1 MQFPAFSNLPNIVA
15 CPAWAPAVQTEYTAV
30 CDARQAIE
38 TKRAEVLADLE
49 KARNQDLAVFTP
61 VQFNPRPMLQQELLF
76 RRSYGDYLRNLM
88 AAFQAYKAKCEG
100 DLTKAREDIKK
111 KLLGIGYLDPGA
123 VPGRGSYSPDMIE
136 RHETVRGLEDKI
148 KSGFNMAPSIDANR
162 QEMTNL
168 ESKLQALLVSVA

>member
-1 MQFPAFSNLPNIVA
+1 MQFPTFSNLPNIVA

-38 TKRAEVLADLE
+38 TKRGEVLADLE
-49 KARNQDLAVFTP
+49 KARKQDLAVFTP

-76 RRSYGDYLRNLM
+76 RRAYDAYLRSLM
-88 AAFQAYKAKCEG
+88 TAFQAYKAKCEE
-100 DLTKAREDIKK
+100 DLEKARDDIKK

-123 VPGRGSYSPDMIE
+123 VPGRGSYSPDMIQ

-148 KSGFNMAPSIDANR
+148 KSGFNMSPSI
-162 QEMTNL
+162 QENQQAMTDL
-168 ESKLQALLVSVA
+168 ESKLQTLLVSVA